1 MINELMKAVD
11 LDPKKDDELKRITTK
26 VGRPAGKFDVFQD
39 VSLQCDIIYMP
50 KDQGYK
56 YLLTCIELKSKT
68 ADVEPLKTKN
78 AEELHKAFV
87 KIWNRNIINPN
98 IKELYTDK
106 GKEFE
111 NSVIQ
116 NFFKSHGIMIKYSLT
131 NRHSQ
136 QGMIERFNYVIKKV
150 LWSKMS
156 IEEEK
161 NQKTNTEWVKY
172 IRKFITQYNQV
183 NAKMPKNKEK
193 PISHWFGDPVI
204 KKSERILPE
213 NTEVHRM
220 LDYPIDYTGKRLYG
234 NRPRAG
240 EFKYEKR
247 KRKIE
252 KICIYPNQPVKYML
266 SGLNNVSYQRNQL
279 ILA

>member
-1 MINELMKAVD
+1 MLKTLLKDVVKVD
-11 LDPKKDDELKRITTK
+11 PESDEAKRITTK

-98 IKELYTDK
+98 IQQLYTDK

-111 NSVIQ
+111 NKLIQ
-116 NFFKSHGIMIKYSLT
+116 DFFKSHGIMIKYSLT

-172 IRKFITQYNQV
+172 IRNFIIKYNQS
-183 NAKMPKNKEK
+183 NSKMTKEK

-204 KKSERILPE
+204 KKNERILPE

-252 KICIYPNQPVKYML
+252 RICIYPNQPVKYML